1 MAFWIKETYAKVW
14 DVEKKEKY
22 TTLRISTSEKDSRE
36 EGKYINSNWFAR
48 CVGKANDP
56 ASALEKGDKIKI
68 TSGKISNESYKD
80 KDGNNKSALNLVV
93 FDFELMEATDNSAKS
108 TSKPKT
114 KAKTKTKAK
123 AKDEAK
129 ESTDMPVLDDD
140 EDEDELPF

>member
-14 DVEKKEKY
+14 DVEEKEKY

-48 CVGKANDP
+48 CVGK
-56 ASALEKGDKIKI
+56 ALEKGDKIKI

-93 FDFELMEATDNSAKS
+93 FDFEFMEATDNSAKS

-114 KAKTKTKAK
+114 KAKTKAK

-140 EDEDELPF
+140 EDEDDDELPF